1 MISYIVMKLNNNY
14 HFFTIPNLYLNFDLG
29 QIVGSNDGVGHLIIE
44 DQHSDDHSL
53 MVIED
58 KAGSTIVSGGVSN
71 VLSTSVLES
80 LYEEDDDSSST
91 TDETTDQGGGLDSGC
106 GSTKAE
112 NSDVSSLSGGFAGK
126 NENILN
132 GVSGFN
138 QGVSSLGSNQSS
150 SSAAMAAAMASAMA
164 MMTPTSPRSVTTAG
178 SMASASGRKTVSLI
192 F

>member
-1 MISYIVMKLNNNY
+1 M
-14 HFFTIPNLYLNFDLG
+14 HLNFDLG
-29 QIVGSNDGVGHLIIE
+29 QIIGSNDGVGHLIIE
-44 DQHSDDHSL
+44 DQLSDDHSL

-91 TDETTDQGGGLDSGC
+91 TDGTTDQGGGLDSGC

-126 NENILN
+126 NENILHN
-132 GVSGFN
+132 GMSGFN

-192 F
+192 S

>member
-1 MISYIVMKLNNNY
+1 M
-14 HFFTIPNLYLNFDLG
+14 F
-29 QIVGSNDGVGHLIIE
+29 E
-44 DQHSDDHSL
+44 DQRSDDHSL

-58 KAGSTIVSGGVSN
+58 KAGSTIVSGGMSN
-71 VLSTSVLES
+71 VLTTSVLES

-91 TDETTDQGGGLDSGC
+91 TDGTADQGGGLDSGC

-112 NSDVSSLSGGFAGK
+112 SSDVSSLSGGFAGK
-126 NENILN
+126 NENIVQN

-138 QGVSSLGSNQSS
+138 QGISSLGSNQSS

-178 SMASASGRKTVSLI
+178 SMASASGRKILI
-192 F
+192 S

>member
-1 MISYIVMKLNNNY
+1 MVDKFHDSGLFLDNN
-14 HFFTIPNLYLNFDLG
+14 TD
-29 QIVGSNDGVGHLIIE
+29 VGNNLIIE
-44 DQHSDDHSL
+44 DQRSDDHSL

-58 KAGSTIVSGGVSN
+58 KSGNKIVSGGASN
-71 VLSTSVLES
+71 VISTSVLES
-80 LYEEDDDSSST
+80 LSEEDDDSSST
-91 TDETTDQGGGLDSGC
+91 TDGGVDQCGGLDSGC

-126 NENILN
+126 NENVVQN

-138 QGVSSLGSNQSS
+138 QGISSLGSNQSS

-178 SMASASGRKTVSLI
+178 SMASASGKKIL

>member
-1 MISYIVMKLNNNY
+1 MGNN
-14 HFFTIPNLYLNFDLG
+14 DD
-29 QIVGSNDGVGHLIIE
+29 VGRLIIE
-44 DQHSDDHSL
+44 DQLSDDHSL

-91 TDETTDQGGGLDSGC
+91 TDGTTDQGGGLDSGC

-126 NENILN
+126 NENILSN

-178 SMASASGRKTVSLI
+178 SMASASGKNHI
-192 F
+192 FT

>member
-1 MISYIVMKLNNNY
+1 
-14 HFFTIPNLYLNFDLG
+14 
-29 QIVGSNDGVGHLIIE
+29 
-44 DQHSDDHSL
+44 

-80 LYEEDDDSSST
+80 LYEEEDDSSST

-178 SMASASGRKTVSLI
+178 SMVSASGRKPISLI
-192 F
+192 S